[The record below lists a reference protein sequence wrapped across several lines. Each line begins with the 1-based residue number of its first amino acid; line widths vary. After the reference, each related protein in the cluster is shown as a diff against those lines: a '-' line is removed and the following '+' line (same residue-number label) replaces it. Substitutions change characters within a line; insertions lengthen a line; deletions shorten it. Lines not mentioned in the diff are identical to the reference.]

1 MKWIRILPFHPP
13 ADYARSSNGIAARF
27 GAFLRAIR
35 EKKVRASKVSC
46 ELLRVSW
53 TPGYVCLAWFSNAMA
68 LRLPSFEGRRL
79 GL

>member
-1 MKWIRILPFHPP
+1 MKWIRILPVHAPE
-13 ADYARSSNGIAARF
+13 DYDRSSNGIAARF

-46 ELLRVSW
+46 ELLRLSW
-53 TPGYVCLAWFSNAMA
+53 TPGQVCPPWFSNAMA
-68 LRLPSFEGRRL
+68 LRSPSFESRRL